1 MTCGNLPIIRCFWF
15 KRRSTLLTSMPKI
28 QLPWWLSG
36 EESPRQCRRPRFDPW
51 VRKIPWRRKWQPTPL
66 FLSVESDGWRSLV
79 GYIQS
84 TGLQRVRHDWA
95 TSLSFFLSYSSVTTM
110 LLRSKSTEKEKATK
124 REVYKLMA
132 DLFVNVM
139 TIRNKFFF
147 LLFCDLISL
156 QDSLVLLPKG
166 LQIFSM

>member
-1 MTCGNLPIIRCFWF
+1 
-15 KRRSTLLTSMPKI
+15 
-28 QLPWWLSG
+28 
-36 EESPRQCRRPRFDPW
+36 
-51 VRKIPWRRKWQPTPL
+51 
-66 FLSVESDGWRSLV
+66 
-79 GYIQS
+79 
-84 TGLQRVRHDWA
+84 
-95 TSLSFFLSYSSVTTM
+95 M

-147 LLFCDLISL
+147 LFFCDLISL

>member
-1 MTCGNLPIIRCFWF
+1 
-15 KRRSTLLTSMPKI
+15 
-28 QLPWWLSG
+28 
-36 EESPRQCRRPRFDPW
+36 
-51 VRKIPWRRKWQPTPL
+51 
-66 FLSVESDGWRSLV
+66 
-79 GYIQS
+79 
-84 TGLQRVRHDWA
+84 
-95 TSLSFFLSYSSVTTM
+95 M